1 MALAL
6 LLPVLSPSAYAISTD
21 KVASD
26 FFEQYDK
33 LSKNY
38 STELKHL
45 FSNEAKVSTTVY
57 GDGTET
63 IYKVTGKKLKERLD
77 DLLKYAQAQNNYDQF
92 SQIQTQKIDQNTY
105 KISATR
111 YDLDKCY
118 EDKSFNMT
126 IKQQPNQTFQ
136 IIQLDDATIEFS
148 KCTTPLKQDIP
159 AKLQIAA
166 IAANKELPKQVDR
179 VTVLEKVSA
188 EQNTL
193 IYYYKL
199 DSAIDATLFTDDIL
213 MQYENF
219 LTHSNC
225 ESTLVKAELE
235 LGVALKH
242 MLYDSNNQLILTHT
256 VNQAACD
263 AYKK

>member
-1 MALAL
+1 MTLAL

-33 LSKNY
+33 LSKKY
-38 STELKHL
+38 SPELKHL
-45 FSNEAKVSTTVY
+45 FADSAKISTTVF

-63 IYKVTGKKLKERLD
+63 IFKITGTKLKEKLD
-77 DLLKYAQAQNNYDQF
+77 DVLKYQQAENNYDQF
-92 SQIQTQKIDQNTY
+92 SQVQTQKIDANTY
-105 KISATR
+105 KISAKR

-118 EDKSFNMT
+118 EDTSFNMI

-136 IIQLDDATIEFS
+136 IVQLDDSTIEFS

-166 IAANKELPKQVDR
+166 IAANKELPKQIDR
-179 VTVLEKVSA
+179 VTVLEKVEA
-188 EQNTL
+188 NQNTL
-193 IYYYKL
+193 IYHYKL
-199 DSAIDATLFTDDIL
+199 DGSIDAGILTDEIL

-225 ESTLVKAELE
+225 ESALLKSELV

-242 MLYDSNNQLILTHT
+242 MIYNSNNQLILTHT